1 MVTVRTSR
9 RGARGLSIAEVLLSL
24 AISAMLLVGVAA
36 AYNASANA
44 VDGNDRFFRATQ
56 AGRVTMT
63 QLMNEIR
70 KAESVVVAPTY
81 DSIIITRRS
90 DLRVNTEEQSREFKY
105 SSTARKITL
114 KIYYK
119 KADGTTYQSPDYSL
133 ASNVIEAKFGPAEK
147 VGGVDARVPVTVV
160 IQTGSSTVR
169 LSDTTT
175 VRKLTAG

>member
-1 MVTVRTSR
+1 MRTERTSR
-9 RGARGLSIAEVLLSL
+9 HGLSIAEVLISL
-24 AISAMLLVGVAA
+24 AITSMLLVGVAT

-44 VDGNDRFFRATQ
+44 VEGNDRFFRATQ

-63 QLMNEIR
+63 QLLNEIR

-105 SSTARKITL
+105 NSTTKKITL
-114 KIYYK
+114 KIYYQ
-119 KADGTTYQSPDYSL
+119 KADLTTYQSPDYSL
-133 ASNVIEAKFGPAEK
+133 ASNVIEAKFGPAEQ

-160 IQTGSSTVR
+160 IQSGSSTVR

>member
-1 MVTVRTSR
+1 MGTARITSAN
-9 RGARGLSIAEVLLSL
+9 GRGLSIAEVLISL

-36 AYNASANA
+36 AYSASAKA
-44 VDGNDRFFRATQ
+44 VDGNDTFFRATQ

-90 DLRVNTEEQSREFKY
+90 DLKINSEEQSREFKY
-105 SSTARKITL
+105 NAATKKITL
-114 KIYYK
+114 KIYYQ

-133 ASNVIEAKFGPAEK
+133 ASNVTTAKFGPAEQ
-147 VGGVDARVPVTVV
+147 VGGADARVPVTVV
-160 IQTGSSTVR
+160 IQLGSNTVR
-169 LSDTTT
+169 LSDTTS